1 MPDFTGYTPYEP
13 GGDMTGLSAPFAT
26 LSEGDAIDFMRN
38 YAKDDIMESLGILGD
53 VAVNLG
59 SQVFSM
65 DEGRKSDAFKG
76 FEQRMEAPQ
85 DNESLIDK
93 VSKKVDGA
101 SNWLERHKK
110 LTELITGSIGGAY
123 MAEEKRK
130 AAEAAQQ
137 GRLNEQNN
145 AARIAQEQN
154 AAFGA
159 SVGGLRPVRR
169 GLISQMPLKRL
180 DGSRVFDNGGKV
192 I

>member
-13 GGDMTGLSAPFAT
+13 GGDTTELSAPFAT
-26 LSEGDAIDFMRN
+26 LPEGDAVDFMRN
-38 YAKDDIMESLGILGD
+38 YAKDDVLESLGIIGD
-53 VAVNLG
+53 VAANLG
-59 SQVFSM
+59 AQVFSM

-76 FEQRMEAPQ
+76 FEQRMDTPQ
-85 DNESLIDK
+85 DNESLVDK
-93 VSKKVDGA
+93 VSKKIDKA
-101 SNWLERHKK
+101 SNWLDTHKK

-123 MAEEKRK
+123 MADEKRK

-137 GRLNEQNN
+137 ARLNEQNN

-159 SVGGLRPVRR
+159 SVGGLRPVKR

-192 I
+192 R